1 MRRVVPSGPRRK
13 NGPCIGRRKGRSV
26 GPFRFLLTLFLVFK
40 RRLVCDAHV
49 SPAVE
54 DALTFPGAA
63 VGPGASVGWA
73 DRCDEDANMS
83 MVMVM
88 MVRLRGLRSRES
100 RETKGRGSTESS
112 ESFGRSSHGEPV
124 KLLLPA

>member
-1 MRRVVPSGPRRK
+1 MS
-13 NGPCIGRRKGRSV
+13 
-26 GPFRFLLTLFLVFK
+26 
-40 RRLVCDAHV
+40 A
-49 SPAVE
+49 PAVE

-83 MVMVM
+83 MVVMVM
-88 MVRLRGLRSRES
+88 MVRLRGLRRPES
-100 RETKGRGSTESS
+100 REIKGRGSSESS